1 MIAPGS
7 ANVPISRKE
16 RFLFLLLASVVL
28 VYVALRAALVPFVHD
43 ESASVMWYA
52 ERGEFLPYLAHWD
65 ANNHVLSSA
74 FGAFLIGALGL
85 PLLAVR
91 TGSVLAF
98 VLYAWAVHRIGA
110 RVQDL
115 VLRWCLWAA
124 LLLCP
129 FLLDFFSLFRGYGA
143 EMAFLMVA
151 VEGGMA
157 YAEQRRLRDLG
168 LLLGGM
174 LLADLAV
181 LALVPLWAAVVGATG
196 LGLFLR
202 QRAHAL
208 PRPMQA
214 WSVWVL
220 LGALP
225 CAIAVVVAFTMRSLG
240 LLYHGSTEGFLEVTV
255 APLFGLVLGVQHNL
269 LYLLTGALLIA
280 STVLLLRA
288 KHKAGSVVAALFWGD
303 VLLRVVMALLLGV
316 NYPEDRAALHLLP
329 LAILLLVFAV
339 DVVQRERP
347 VLKWSALLLLALP
360 LRMVATVNFDH
371 TLLWPEQ
378 SVPTRFL
385 ERIVDMQRAQDRP
398 LVIGAYHQLNLCLAL
413 NARTHGLSLN
423 APEVDGFP
431 EGPHDVR
438 IVDHRFLQDALV
450 GFHSVDHDPGP
461 GLDLLVRDTPLSWS
475 LVFEHMLPDPAPDAE
490 FVEVFAADSTY
501 VNDDLLVEVHA
512 TMYDTDDRLNAYLV
526 TSTKLAEVDMRY
538 DAVPLGL
545 YRTLTT
551 GGEVHLARLLPGN
564 TGADRRVAYFWN
576 VRPPGTRF
584 TDITVRV
591 YRRAQ

>member
-1 MIAPGS
+1 
-7 ANVPISRKE
+7 
-16 RFLFLLLASVVL
+16 
-28 VYVALRAALVPFVHD
+28 
-43 ESASVMWYA
+43 
-52 ERGEFLPYLAHWD
+52 
-65 ANNHVLSSA
+65 
-74 FGAFLIGALGL
+74 
-85 PLLAVR
+85 
-91 TGSVLAF
+91 
-98 VLYAWAVHRIGA
+98 
-110 RVQDL
+110 
-115 VLRWCLWAA
+115 
-124 LLLCP
+124 
-129 FLLDFFSLFRGYGA
+129 
-143 EMAFLMVA
+143 
-151 VEGGMA
+151 
-157 YAEQRRLRDLG
+157 
-168 LLLGGM
+168 
-174 LLADLAV
+174 
-181 LALVPLWAAVVGATG
+181 
-196 LGLFLR
+196 
-202 QRAHAL
+202 
-208 PRPMQA
+208 MQA

-450 GFHSVDHDPGP
+450 GFHSVDHAPGP

-475 LVFEHMLPDPAPDAE
+475 LVSEHMLPDPAPDAE

-512 TMYDTDDRLNAYLV
+512 TMYDTDERLNAYLV

-545 YRTLTT
+545 YRTQTT

>member
-7 ANVPISRKE
+7 ANEPVSRKE
-16 RFLFLLLASVVL
+16 RFLFLLLACVVL
-28 VYVALRAALVPFVHD
+28 AYVALRAAMVPFVHD

-74 FGAFLIGALGL
+74 FGAFLIGWLGL

-91 TGSVLAF
+91 AGSVLAF
-98 VLYAWAVHRIGA
+98 MLYAWAVHRIGA
-110 RVQDL
+110 RVQDV

-151 VEGGMA
+151 VEGGLA
-157 YAEQRRLRDLG
+157 YVEEGRSRSLV

-174 LLADLAV
+174 LIADLAV

-225 CAIAVVVAFTMRSLG
+225 CALALVVAFTMRSLG

-255 APLFGLVLGVQHNL
+255 APLFGLVLGAQHSV
-269 LYLLTGALLIA
+269 LYLLTGAFLIA
-280 STVLLLRA
+280 ATVVLFRE
-288 KHKAGSVVAALFWGD
+288 KHKAGCVVAALFWGD
-303 VLLRVVMALLLGV
+303 VFLRFVMALLLGV
-316 NYPEDRAALHLLP
+316 NYPEDRAALHLVP
-329 LAILLLVFAV
+329 LAILLLVFAL
-339 DVVQRERP
+339 DVAMRRRP

-360 LRMVATVNFDH
+360 LRTIATVNFDH

-385 ERIVDMQRAQDRP
+385 ERIVEMQRAQDRP

-413 NARTHGLSLN
+413 NARVHGLSLN

-431 EGPHDVR
+431 NGPHDVR
-438 IVDHRFLQDALV
+438 IVDGRFLQEALV
-450 GFHSVDHDPGP
+450 GFHRIDHAAGSGPRSVGA
-461 GLDLLVRDTPLSWS
+461 RC
-475 LVFEHMLPDPAPDAE
+475 
-490 FVEVFAADSTY
+490 ST
-501 VNDDLLVEVHA
+501 LVELGVRTHA
-512 TMYDTDDRLNAYLV
+512 TGSRARCRIRGGV
-526 TSTKLAEVDMRY
+526 RRRY
-538 DAVPLGL
+538 P
-545 YRTLTT
+545 
-551 GGEVHLARLLPGN
+551 
-564 TGADRRVAYFWN
+564 
-576 VRPPGTRF
+576 VRER
-584 TDITVRV
+584 
-591 YRRAQ
+591 